1 MCQLNPTAHLTT
13 IQVVLGL
20 QSWII
25 IMAKNLTLLDFGV
38 LAPCESASTI
48 PAPPVQ
54 DLANTY
60 YTP

>member
-1 MCQLNPTAHLTT
+1 
-13 IQVVLGL
+13 
-20 QSWII
+20 
-25 IMAKNLTLLDFGV
+25 MAKNLTLLDFGV